1 MFDDLY
7 KHLGFAMVA
16 GVQDNINARNNGI
29 RVSQQPWQIQQAYQN
44 AAGCLIQM
52 QLDAQGKGSY
62 QRTQLP
68 ALPGLP
74 AQPQVGTPVDVETR
88 FQALETGVADIKADL
103 QQLLAKS

>member
-16 GVQDNINARNNGI
+16 GVQDNINARNVGV

-44 AAGCLIQM
+44 AAGSLIQM
-52 QLDAQGKGSY
+52 GLDIQGEGSY

-68 ALPGLP
+68 ALPG
-74 AQPQVGTPVDVETR
+74 QPQVGTPVDVETR
-88 FQALETGVADIKADL
+88 FQALETGVADIQATLK
-103 QQLLAKS
+103 QLLAKS

>member
-16 GVQDNINARNNGI
+16 GVQDNINARNSGV
-29 RVSQQPWQIQQAYQN
+29 RTSQQPWQIQQAYQN
-44 AAGCLIQM
+44 AAGSLIQM
-52 QLDAQGKGSY
+52 KLDFQGRGSY
-62 QRTQLP
+62 VRTPLP
-68 ALPGLP
+68 ALPG
-74 AQPQVGTPVDVETR
+74 QPQVGTPVDVETR